1 MCVFVRWSVFL
12 YLIVMFGIQFY
23 DMQMLYLTIRSHMQY
38 NDNEKHRNGW
48 DYPICYHTLRLYTSE
63 IINSKC
69 YLYSI
74 CITNFNDVADV

>member
-1 MCVFVRWSVFL
+1 
-12 YLIVMFGIQFY
+12 
-23 DMQMLYLTIRSHMQY
+23 MQY

-48 DYPICYHTLRLYTSE
+48 DYPVCYHTLRLYTTE
-63 IINSKC
+63 IITSKC